1 MLATAPEGTRTRA
14 WLQDMLWGRSGH
26 EHGRASLR
34 RALTDLRGLFGEDF
48 NEPQTSAVGPLAF
61 ANVPAKLF
69 PNPAAQTTVLEFNCH
84 HAQLASLDI
93 LDALGKVV
101 TQRTIALNPG
111 TNKIDLDV
119 SSLEQGTYMVQVQG
133 DAELHISERLLV
145 SER

>member
-1 MLATAPEGTRTRA
+1 M
-14 WLQDMLWGRSGH
+14 
-26 EHGRASLR
+26 
-34 RALTDLRGLFGEDF
+34 
-48 NEPQTSAVGPLAF
+48 
-61 ANVPAKLF
+61 
-69 PNPAAQTTVLEFNCH
+69 LEFNCH
-84 HAQLASLDI
+84 RAQLASLDI